1 MEDELQITLTND
13 YAFKRLL
20 GSEENKPLLQD
31 FLECILD
38 LTPQQVLDLEFM
50 DKELTKEE
58 FSDKTG
64 ILDVKLKL
72 TDGTVIDIE
81 IQASWNAS
89 FVKRTL
95 FYWAKMYTSDFKA
108 GESYDKL
115 HRCIA
120 INIIADGFRLNDAIH
135 SEYLLQE
142 KTAHTVLT
150 DVLEVH
156 FLDLQAAKKAKEE
169 GKATGKRSQLINWLR
184 FIGATDKEERKMI
197 ATKSPVLQMLNEKID
212 VLTLSPTERKLYE
225 SRMKLKSDIE
235 TISETQF
242 SAGVER
248 GLVEGKSLGLA
259 EGKSLGLAEGK
270 SLGLAE
276 GKSLGLAEGKSL
288 GLAEGKSLGLAEGS
302 RQAKLETAKTMLSM
316 GYPVGDICRI
326 VGLSPAEIE
335 AL

>member
-95 FYWAKMYTSDFKA
+95 FYWAKMYTSDFTA

-120 INIIADGFRLNDAIH
+120 INIIADRFKLNDAIH

-142 KTAHTVLT
+142 KTAHTILT
-150 DVLEVH
+150 DVLEIH

-169 GKATGKRSQLINWLR
+169 GKGAGKQGQLINWLR
-184 FIGATDKEERKMI
+184 FIGATDKKERAMI
-197 ATKSPVLQMLNEKID
+197 ATMSPVLQMLNEKID

-225 SRMKLKSDIE
+225 SRMKLKSDIT

-248 GLVEGKSLGLA
+248 GKSLGLA

-276 GKSLGLAEGKSL
+276 GEVR
-288 GLAEGKSLGLAEGS
+288 GS
-302 RQAKLETAKTMLSM
+302 RQKALETARNLL
-316 GYPVGDICRI
+316 VI
-326 VGLSPAEIE
+326 GLSIE
-335 AL
+335 NIAKATGLTVQEVKNLH

>member
-31 FLECILD
+31 LLECILD

-72 TDGTVIDIE
+72 ADGTVIDIE

-95 FYWAKMYTSDFKA
+95 FYWAKMYTADFKA

-142 KTAHTVLT
+142 KTVHTILT
-150 DVLEVH
+150 DVLEIH

-169 GKATGKRSQLINWLR
+169 GKADGKRGQLINWLR
-184 FIGATDKEERKMI
+184 FIGATNKKERAMI
-197 ATKSPVLQMLNEKID
+197 ATMSPVLQILNEKID

-225 SRMKLKSDIE
+225 SRMKLKSDIT

-248 GLVEGKSLGLA
+248 GLA

-270 SLGLAE
+270 SIGLAE
-276 GKSLGLAEGKSL
+276 GEAK
-288 GLAEGKSLGLAEGS
+288 GS
-302 RQAKLETAKTMLSM
+302 RQKALETARNLL
-316 GYPVGDICRI
+316 VI
-326 VGLSPAEIE
+326 GLSIE
-335 AL
+335 NIAKVTGLTVQEVETLNS

>member
-38 LTPQQVLDLEFM
+38 LAPQEVFGLEFM
-50 DKELTKEE
+50 DKELTKKE

-72 TDGTVIDIE
+72 TNGTVIDIE

-89 FVKRTL
+89 FVKQTL
-95 FYWAKMYTSDFKA
+95 FYWAKMYTADFKA

-156 FLDLQAAKKAKEE
+156 FLDLQAAKRAKEE
-169 GKATGKRSQLINWLR
+169 GKAAGKQGQLINWLR

-225 SRMKLKSDIE
+225 SRMKLKSDIT

-248 GLVEGKSLGLA
+248 GKSLGLA

-276 GKSLGLAEGKSL
+276 GEVR
-288 GLAEGKSLGLAEGS
+288 GS
-302 RQAKLETAKTMLSM
+302 RQKALETARNLL
-316 GYPVGDICRI
+316 VI
-326 VGLSPAEIE
+326 GLSVENIAKATGLTVQEVE
-335 AL
+335 TLN

>member
-276 GKSLGLAEGKSL
+276 GKSLGLAEG
-288 GLAEGKSLGLAEGS
+288 S

>member
-13 YAFKRLL
+13 YAFKRFL
-20 GSEENKPLLQD
+20 GSEENKPILQD
-31 FLECILD
+31 LLECILGYSSD
-38 LTPQQVLDLEFM
+38 DITGLELM

-72 TDGTVIDIE
+72 TDGTMIDIE

-95 FYWAKMYTSDFKA
+95 FYWAKMYTADFKA

-169 GKATGKRSQLINWLR
+169 GKAAGKQGQLINWLR
-184 FIGATDKEERKMI
+184 FIGAANKEERKMI

-225 SRMKLKSDIE
+225 SRMKLKSDIT

-242 SAGVER
+242 SAGLER
-248 GLVEGKSLGLA
+248 GLA
-259 EGKSLGLAEGK
+259 EGKSLGLAEG
-270 SLGLAE
+270 E
-276 GKSLGLAEGKSL
+276 VR
-288 GLAEGKSLGLAEGS
+288 GS
-302 RQAKLETAKTMLSM
+302 RQKALETARILKQF
-316 GYPVGDICRI
+316 GDSIQKI
-326 VGLSPAEIE
+326 VQVTGLTVQEVE
-335 AL
+335 TLH

>member
-20 GSEENKPLLQD
+20 GSEENKPLLQN

-95 FYWAKMYTSDFKA
+95 FYWAKMYTADFKA

-142 KTAHTVLT
+142 KIAHTVLT
-150 DVLEVH
+150 DVLEIH

-169 GKATGKRSQLINWLR
+169 GKGAGKRGQLINWLR
-184 FIGATDKEERKMI
+184 FIGATNRKERAMI
-197 ATKSPVLQMLNEKID
+197 ATMSPVLQMLNEKID

-225 SRMKLKSDIE
+225 SRMKLKSDIT

-248 GLVEGKSLGLA
+248 
-259 EGKSLGLAEGK
+259 GK

-302 RQAKLETAKTMLSM
+302 RQKALETARILKQF
-316 GYPVGDICRI
+316 GDSVQKI
-326 VGLSPAEIE
+326 VQVTGLTVQEVE
-335 AL
+335 TLN

>member
-20 GSEENKPLLQD
+20 GSEENKPLLQN

-72 TDGTVIDIE
+72 TDGTMIDIE

-95 FYWAKMYTSDFKA
+95 FYWAKMYTADFKA

-156 FLDLQAAKKAKEE
+156 FLDLQAAKKAKGE
-169 GKATGKRSQLINWLR
+169 GKAAGKRSQLINWRR
-184 FIGATDKEERKMI
+184 FIGATNRKERAMI
-197 ATKSPVLQMLNEKID
+197 ATKSPVLQMLNKKID

-225 SRMKLKSDIE
+225 SRMKLKSDIT

-248 GLVEGKSLGLA
+248 
-259 EGKSLGLAEGK
+259 GKSLGLAEGK

-302 RQAKLETAKTMLSM
+302 RQKAFETARNLL
-316 GYPVGDICRI
+316 VI
-326 VGLSPAEIE
+326 GLSIDNIAKATGLTVQEVE
-335 AL
+335 TLN